1 MNMNDNYHL
10 PPQAYAQPED
20 EIDLKELF
28 IALWKGKWIII
39 LMTLIFAAG
48 GVFYALQQPNTYK
61 AEAVLA
67 SSNDNQ
73 SGGLAAMAS
82 QFGGLATLAGINL
95 GGGST
100 DSKAMALAT
109 LQSRKFLNAFI
120 NKYDLLIPLMAG
132 KSWNAANDTL
142 QLDPGIYD
150 AQNQQWVREVE
161 PGKSPIPTDW
171 EAYKEFKTLLAV
183 SESKDNG
190 LVTVSIT
197 HLSPTVAKQWVDW
210 LIKELNAWTKR
221 ESLDETRRNIQYL
234 EAQIEQTSI
243 SDMQAVFYQ
252 LIEEQTKNLMLAQ
265 VQEEFAFKVIDPA
278 VVPEEKAGPKRAL
291 ICVIATLLGG
301 MLGVGIVLIRFAFS
315 SKKED

>member
-28 IALWKGKWIII
+28 IAIWKGKWIII

-67 SSNDNQ
+67 SASDSQ
-73 SGGLAAMAS
+73 SGGLSAMAS
-82 QFGGLATLAGINL
+82 QFGGLASLAGINL

-120 NKYDLLIPLMAG
+120 NEYDWLVPLMAG
-132 KSWNAANDTL
+132 KNWNAANDTL
-142 QLDPGIYD
+142 QLDPEIYD
-150 AQNQQWVREVE
+150 AQNQQWLREVE

-171 EAYKEFKTLLAV
+171 EA
-183 SESKDNG
+183 
-190 LVTVSIT
+190 
-197 HLSPTVAKQWVDW
+197 
-210 LIKELNAWTKR
+210 
-221 ESLDETRRNIQYL
+221 
-234 EAQIEQTSI
+234 
-243 SDMQAVFYQ
+243 
-252 LIEEQTKNLMLAQ
+252 
-265 VQEEFAFKVIDPA
+265 
-278 VVPEEKAGPKRAL
+278 
-291 ICVIATLLGG
+291 
-301 MLGVGIVLIRFAFS
+301 
-315 SKKED
+315 